1 MNENEDKNIV
11 LIGMPA
17 VGKSTI
23 GVLLAKRLGRYFLD
37 TDVFIQAV
45 SGRGLQEIIDTDGLE
60 KFCELEAEHITC
72 IDRTNCVIA
81 TGGSAVYSDTAMNHL
96 KETGEIVY
104 LNLPLEMIKKRLT
117 DLNPVRDK
125 VSETPDG
132 RQRRPVSNGMNIRG
146 VVMSKGK
153 TLDDLYKQR
162 TPLYKKWADITID
175 CLNLTHEQVVEKII
189 ENLETAP

>member
-1 MNENEDKNIV
+1 MEENGDKNIV

-45 SGRGLQEIIDTDGLE
+45 SGRTLQEIIDTDGLE

-81 TGGSAVYSDTAMNHL
+81 TGGSAVYSDAAMNHL

-104 LNLPLEMIKKRLT
+104 LNLPLKMIKKRLT
-117 DLNPVRDK
+117 DL
-125 VSETPDG
+125 
-132 RQRRPVSNGMNIRG
+132 NIRG

-175 CLNLTHEQVVEKII
+175 CLNLTHENIVEKII
-189 ENLETAP
+189 ENIETAP